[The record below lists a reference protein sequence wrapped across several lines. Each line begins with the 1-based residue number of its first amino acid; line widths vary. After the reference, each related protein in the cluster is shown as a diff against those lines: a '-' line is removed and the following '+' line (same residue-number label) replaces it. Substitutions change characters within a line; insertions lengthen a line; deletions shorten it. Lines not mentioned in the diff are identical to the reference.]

1 MCLGLG
7 STYGDQSYLGAPQ
20 LVVIQGRIITVLII
34 IIIIIKMIIIII
46 VIMKR

>member
-1 MCLGLG
+1 MCLGLV
-7 STYGDQSYLGAPQ
+7 STYGGQSYLGAPQ

-34 IIIIIKMIIIII
+34 IIIKMIIIII

>member
-34 IIIIIKMIIIII
+34 IIIKMIIIII

>member
-34 IIIIIKMIIIII
+34 IIIKMMIIII